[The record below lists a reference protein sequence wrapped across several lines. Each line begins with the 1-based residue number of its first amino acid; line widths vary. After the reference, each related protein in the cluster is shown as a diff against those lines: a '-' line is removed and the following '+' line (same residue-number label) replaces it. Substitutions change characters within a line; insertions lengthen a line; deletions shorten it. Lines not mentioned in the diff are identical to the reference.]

1 MYLTPDAWCPIQD
14 TSSTM
19 VTDAGDSVAGI
30 SLDTTEETQETAD
43 DKQRVKSRRSNIT
56 SCSKSK
62 AGLVDPEAGT
72 WHTPNYVHLYLLP
85 LCCDMFALWWHLRL
99 SCQSPTEA
107 KSQDTVTGFGPYLT
121 YLFPIVR
128 ETQ

>member
-1 MYLTPDAWCPIQD
+1 
-14 TSSTM
+14 M

-72 WHTPNYVHLYLLP
+72 WHTPNYVHLYGGI
-85 LCCDMFALWWHLRL
+85 
-99 SCQSPTEA
+99 SGSPVSLQL
-107 KSQDTVTGFGPYLT
+107 KPSHRIQSQDLVLT
-121 YLFPIVR
+121 
-128 ETQ
+128 